1 MLCLSNRHLHIY
13 MAFMLFL
20 RVDDIMLCNCQST
33 INNLYVSINYNAQ
46 VTEYYLDI
54 LETGRIHY
62 VPNDWWIWVASSDT
76 FTISILLE
84 TSNASVFINT
94 LYNHSMEVVWSL
106 VHPTHMFY
114 LVRESSS
121 VLELIFRYVST
132 YVCTI

>member
-1 MLCLSNRHLHIY
+1 MSALI
-13 MAFMLFL
+13 
-20 RVDDIMLCNCQST
+20 D
-33 INNLYVSINYNAQ
+33 AQ

-94 LYNHSMEVVWSL
+94 LYNHSVEVVWNW
-106 VHPTHMFY
+106 VHPTQMFY

-121 VLELIFRYVST
+121 VLELTFRYVHT
-132 YVCTI
+132 HVCTM